1 VKRGALIAAIAS
13 AAALL
18 TGSGAFAVEN
28 ERLGEPTAG
37 AIDFQPPAT
46 SIMEEIRGFHGFL
59 LPIIVAVSVF
69 VLALLLWVIVRY
81 NRQANPTPRKFTHNM
96 LVEVIWTII
105 PVLILVAIA
114 WKSFPLIF
122 REERIPPNAEITLK
136 ITGNQWF
143 WQYEYP
149 DQHVSLTSILQPE
162 ADVAAWNASHPPA
175 QHRTYLLATNNAIVV
190 PMDTTVRVL
199 ITSNDVIHA
208 WAVPAFGVKE
218 DATQGRVNDSWF
230 RIESRLVGQGEHTFY
245 GECSELCGKD
255 HAFMPIEVRAVPRDE
270 FNRWLASQGGTMAF
284 GQATVTP
291 AAATTTATPGA
302 SPSTSGPAAAP
313 AQTPSHTR

>member
-1 VKRGALIAAIAS
+1 LIATVLS
-13 AAALL
+13 AALSFA
-18 TGSGAFAVEN
+18 GAAHATEN
-28 ERLGEPTAG
+28 EILGQPTPG

-46 SIMEEIRGFHGFL
+46 PIMQEIRDFHAFL
-59 LPIIVAVSVF
+59 LPIIVAISVF

-81 NRQANPTPRKFTHNM
+81 NRRANPTPRKFTHNM
-96 LVEVIWTII
+96 LVEVIWTIV

-122 REERIPPNAEITLK
+122 REERIPPAAELTLK
-136 ITGNQWF
+136 VTGNQWF

-149 DQHVSLTSILQPE
+149 DQHVQVTSLLMPQE
-162 ADVAAWNASHPPA
+162 DVNAYNAAHPGEP
-175 QHRTYLLATNNAIVV
+175 QKIYLLSTTAPIVV

-218 DATQGRVNDSWF
+218 DATQGRVNDTWF
-230 RIESRLVGQGEHTFY
+230 RIDSHMVGPGDHTFF

-255 HAFMPIEVRAVPRDE
+255 HAFMPIEVHAVTRAE
-270 FNRWLASQGGTMAF
+270 FNQWIAQQGGTI
-284 GQATVTP
+284 ATADAAP
-291 AAATTTATPGA
+291 AAAAPPAAGGA
-302 SPSTSGPAAAP
+302 PAPAAAAAP
-313 AQTPSHTR
+313 PG

>member
-1 VKRGALIAAIAS
+1 LIAAIAS
-13 AAALL
+13 VTTLL
-18 TGSGAFAVEN
+18 TGSSAFAVEN
-28 ERLGEPTAG
+28 ERLGQPTAR

-81 NRQANPTPRKFTHNM
+81 NRRANPSPRKFTHNM
-96 LVEVIWTII
+96 LVEVIWTIV

-114 WKSFPLIF
+114 WRSFPLIF

-136 ITGNQWF
+136 VTGNQWF

-149 DQHVSLTSILQPE
+149 DQHVSLTSLLQPE
-162 ADVAAWNASHPPA
+162 ADVAAWNASHPA
-175 QHRTYLLATNNAIVV
+175 NQQRTYLLATNSPIVV

-199 ITSNDVIHA
+199 VTSNDVIHA
-208 WAVPAFGVKE
+208 WAVPAFGIKE

-230 RIESRLVGQGEHTFY
+230 RIESRLVGPGEHTFY

-284 GQATVTP
+284 GQAAATP
-291 AAATTTATPGA
+291 ASATTAATPGA
-302 SPSTSGPAAAP
+302 PPPASGSAP
-313 AQTPSHTR
+313 APVQTPSHTR